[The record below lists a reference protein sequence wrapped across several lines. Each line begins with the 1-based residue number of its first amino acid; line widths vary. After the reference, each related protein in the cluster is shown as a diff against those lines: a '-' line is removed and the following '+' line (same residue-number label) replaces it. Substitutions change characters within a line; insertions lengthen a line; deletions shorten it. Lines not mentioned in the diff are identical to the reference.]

1 MKEQFKN
8 ILSWIK
14 NPDEIRLNL
23 PFRRKLTVT
32 AHILLLDILMALPFS
47 GLTYLIHYYIVKLE
61 EPLIDWHPLLL
72 VSLMILV
79 IPVIEE
85 LIFRFPLNYKRNY
98 LVQLLNWITRKRY
111 EKRWNSISKYFL
123 YLMITAFG
131 LIHLTNFNNKELI
144 FYALSPIIVGSQL
157 MGGVV
162 LSYVRIKLGFIWSII
177 QHGAFNLFVLLIALM
192 FYHNQSITNIS
203 NHDLTLRINELMY
216 INKEDSYFRISS
228 ENNLIYKLEANDISL
243 FRFVDS
249 LQLAGPEPYDNLWID
264 VNMESKKGMT
274 KSALLKILKKE
285 IKFDK

>member
-1 MKEQFKN
+1 
-8 ILSWIK
+8 
-14 NPDEIRLNL
+14 
-23 PFRRKLTVT
+23 
-32 AHILLLDILMALPFS
+32 MALPFS